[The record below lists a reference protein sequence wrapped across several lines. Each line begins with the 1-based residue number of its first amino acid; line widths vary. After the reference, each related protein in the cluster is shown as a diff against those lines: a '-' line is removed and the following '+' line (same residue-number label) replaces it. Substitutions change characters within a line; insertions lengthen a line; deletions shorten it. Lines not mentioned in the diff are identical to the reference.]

1 MKKSQLIQVQ
11 ETKKGRG
18 RIKITLV
25 EVVTKDLSIKV
36 VKESMVWIR
45 QNGGKENMWLTLISL
60 LRIHSRPQNFG
71 SKACWSLSCGVVHI
85 YIYIYV
91 TRVLNIYLY
100 IYVIRVLNIYLFIY
114 RKSFFEKFWFLQ
126 FGGSPRSFSVTLP
139 SFSCLCVQLF
149 LFLAELHCT

>member
-1 MKKSQLIQVQ
+1 
-11 ETKKGRG
+11 
-18 RIKITLV
+18 
-25 EVVTKDLSIKV
+25 
-36 VKESMVWIR
+36 
-45 QNGGKENMWLTLISL
+45 MWLTLISL
-60 LRIHSRPQNFG
+60 LRIRSRPQNFG

-91 TRVLNIYLY
+91 TSVLNIYLY

-114 RKSFFEKFWFLQ
+114 RKSFFEKFWFLY